1 MKTLIRRK
9 ETMVSAGSQGR
20 GELQGLSGESWER
33 GWFSAKFKVS
43 WIIITDTR
51 VLQMKG
57 K

>member
-1 MKTLIRRK
+1 
-9 ETMVSAGSQGR
+9 MVSAGSQGR